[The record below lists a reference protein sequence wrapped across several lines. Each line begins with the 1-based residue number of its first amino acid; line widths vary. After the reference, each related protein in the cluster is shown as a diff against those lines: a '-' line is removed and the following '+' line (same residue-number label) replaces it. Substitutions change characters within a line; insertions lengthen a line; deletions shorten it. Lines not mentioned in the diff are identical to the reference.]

1 MEDKFTQL
9 NLNGVE
15 KYVSAIYD
23 GSGNDIEATYETIKN
38 VATKESDLS
47 ERINT
52 TNETLETLTNRV
64 AATEAFANSISQN
77 ANDIKTNAD
86 SINALEQAD
95 ETFQESL
102 DSLTIKVGTNTTD
115 ISNLNSTTGTLST
128 SFLNLNTKVG
138 TLEAIVNDETSGIN
152 ALNTQ
157 ADENTSQIA
166 KNSENITK
174 LNSDFETLSTSMSDK
189 ISTTTFEDL
198 VARVVALEA
207 ALAANHPVET
217 PESGEEETESNE

>member
-115 ISNLNSTTGTLST
+115 ISNLNSTIGTLST

-138 TLEAIVNDETSGIN
+138 TLEAIVNDEASGIN

-157 ADENTSQIA
+157 ADENTSNIA

-174 LNSDFETLSTSMSDK
+174 LNSDLEVLNASISDK
-189 ISTTTFEDL
+189 ISTTIFEGL
-198 VARVVALEA
+198 VARVVALEE

-217 PESGEEETESNE
+217 SESGEEETESNE